1 MAPDNFENLGL
12 VFKDLCTTP
21 LNNASTTRLTRTSA
35 TLPYHTIS
43 SNVSQSNTDLQLVIR
58 NLMAPDNFE
67 NLGLV
72 FKDGE
77 GKGQTHPAP

>member
-1 MAPDNFENLGL
+1 MSEQ
-12 VFKDLCTTP
+12 
-21 LNNASTTRLTRTSA
+21 NA
-35 TLPYHTIS
+35 
-43 SNVSQSNTDLQLVIR
+43 DLQLVIR

-77 GKGQTHPAP
+77 GKEQTPATPAAGSANPEQKR